1 MTLQKILSSS
11 IIINYKHMALSLKKS
26 KKKPSPDAWERV
38 AKGRRE
44 KLRLSSVNLIALLTT
59 NE

>member
-1 MTLQKILSSS
+1 
-11 IIINYKHMALSLKKS
+11 MALSLKKS